1 MSEQNQYDLCII
13 GGAGHIG
20 LPLGVTFAKQG
31 LRTVLLDVD
40 AAGLQ
45 KILQGTFPFME
56 KNGDASLKEAL
67 QKGTLFGST
76 DPAVISKSSAII
88 CVVGTPVDEYLN
100 PDYHVIFKLLDGY
113 APHFRS
119 GQTFILRS
127 TVYPGTTIRV
137 HEYFQKKGLDIHV
150 SFCPE
155 RIVQGKALEE
165 LTTMPQIISAF
176 SEEGYVRVENLFRR
190 ITPRKLVRVEPT
202 EAELAKLFSNAWRYI
217 QFSVGNQ
224 FYMIAEQ
231 HGLNYHRIYRAMLD
245 DYERNAGLMAPGFSA
260 GPCLLKDTLQL
271 ASFNNNMFFLGHSA
285 MLVNEGMPKFI
296 IDQLKRAGSLTDKT
310 IGILGM
316 AFKQENDD
324 HRDSLSYKLKKLSK
338 LEAARV
344 LCHDPYVT
352 DSDLVGLD
360 QLLKES
366 DIIILGAQHK
376 MYGEI
381 DPAHY
386 PEKHFVDIW
395 GFWNKER

>member
-1 MSEQNQYDLCII
+1 MDTQNRFDLCII

-20 LPLGVTFAKQG
+20 LPLGVTFAQQG

-40 AAGLQ
+40 DAGLQ
-45 KILQGTFPFME
+45 KILGGKFPFME
-56 KNGDASLKEAL
+56 TNGEAALRDALR
-67 QKGTLFGST
+67 KGTLFGST
-76 DPAVISKSSAII
+76 DPSVLSESAAVI

-100 PDYHVIFKLLDGY
+100 PDYHVIFKILDSY

-127 TVYPGTTIRV
+127 TVYPGTTERV
-137 HEYFQKKGLDIHV
+137 QDYFRKKGLDIHV

-176 SEEGYVRVENLFRR
+176 TEEGYRRVEELFRR

-231 HGLNYHRIYRAMLD
+231 HGLDYHRIYRAMLE
-245 DYERNAGLMAPGFSA
+245 DYERNAGITTPGFSA

-285 MLVNEGMPKFI
+285 MLVNEGMPKFV
-296 IDQLKRAGSLTDKT
+296 IDRLKHVFGDLSKKT

-316 AFKQENDD
+316 AFKGENDD

-344 LCHDPYVT
+344 LCHDPYVKDT
-352 DSDLVGLD
+352 DLVELD
-360 QLLKES
+360 RLLKES
-366 DIIILGAQHK
+366 DIVILGAPHE
-376 MYGEI
+376 MYREI
-381 DPAHY
+381 DPALH
-386 PEKHFVDIW
+386 PEKHFVDIR
-395 GFWNKER
+395 GFWKKK